1 MNRPALEVADIVRAH
16 GAEFKQQHPTS
27 REQRRALSSI
37 EHCRT
42 ATLGAHR
49 ERCDQCEHEVIAYN
63 SCRNRHCPKCQG
75 SARTAWVDKQQADLL
90 PAPYFH
96 LVFTLPEELAPLA
109 LQNQQVIYDLLF
121 HTAWDTLRT
130 IAADPQHLGAQ
141 VGMLAVLH
149 TWGQTLT
156 HHPHLHCIAPGGGL
170 SPDGSHWIAS
180 GKKFFLPVKVLSRLF
195 RRLFL
200 TALSNAFEQSQLSF
214 HGQLADLSQAPR
226 FGAWLAEL
234 RRKEW
239 VVYAK
244 RPFGGPA
251 QVLNYLGR
259 YTHRVAISNHRLLK
273 LEHGQVT
280 FRWRDYRDGQQK
292 LLTLSAEEFLR
303 RFLLHVLPDGF
314 VRIRH
319 YGLLSPRQR
328 TMRLAHCR
336 RLLASQP
343 EAERLPTASSQRNV
357 CAPFP
362 RCQSCQRG
370 RMRLIEIIE
379 PGRLAQLRIVENAQP
394 P

>member
-1 MNRPALEVADIVRAH
+1 MKRPALEVADIIRAL
-16 GAEFKQQHPTS
+16 GAQFRQKYSTS
-27 REQRRALSSI
+27 RQQRRALGAI

-49 ERCDQCEHEVIAYN
+49 ERCDQCGEEVIAYN

-75 SARTAWVDKQQADLL
+75 SAQTAWVDKQQADLL
-90 PAPYFH
+90 PVPYFH

-109 LQNQQVIYDLLF
+109 LQNQRVIYDLLF

-141 VGMLAVLH
+141 VAMVAVLH

-156 HHPHLHCIAPGGGL
+156 HHPHLHCVVPGGGL
-170 SPDGSHWIAS
+170 SPDGARWIAS

-200 TALSNAFEQSQLSF
+200 TALQNAFEQGQLSF
-214 HGQLADLSQAPR
+214 HGQLAELGQEPR
-226 FGAWLAEL
+226 FGALLAEL
-234 RRKEW
+234 RRKQW

-259 YTHRVAISNHRLLK
+259 YTHRVARSLHRLLK
-273 LEHGQVT
+273 LEDGQVT
-280 FRWRDYRDGQQK
+280 FRWKDYRDGRQK
-292 LLTLSAEEFLR
+292 LLTLGAEEFLR
-303 RFLLHVLPDGF
+303 RFLLHILPDLF
-314 VRIRH
+314 MRIRH
-319 YGLLSPRQR
+319 YGLLSP
-328 TMRLAHCR
+328 
-336 RLLASQP
+336 P
-343 EAERLPTASSQRNV
+343 EATQLPPASSKRNLS
-357 CAPFP
+357 ALRR
-362 RCQSCQRG
+362 RCQPCEQG
-370 RMRLIEIIE
+370 RMRLVEIIE
-379 PGRLAQLRIVENAQP
+379 PGRLAQLQIVENAQP

>member
-1 MNRPALEVADIVRAH
+1 VKRPVLEVADIIRAH
-16 GAEFKQQHPTS
+16 GAEFRQQHSAS
-27 REQRRALSSI
+27 REQRRALAAI

-42 ATLGAHR
+42 AALGAHR
-49 ERCDQCEHEVIAYN
+49 ERCDQCGEEVIAYN

-75 SARTAWVDKQQADLL
+75 SAQTAWVEKQQADLL
-90 PAPYFH
+90 PTPYFH

-109 LQNQQVIYDLLF
+109 LQNQRVVYDLLF
-121 HTAWDTLRT
+121 RTAWETLHT
-130 IAADPQHLGAQ
+130 IAADPRHLGAQ
-141 VGMLAVLH
+141 VGMIAVLH

-156 HHPHLHCIAPGGGL
+156 HHPHLHCVAPGGGL
-170 SPDGSHWIAS
+170 SPSGAHWITS

-200 TALSNAFEQSQLSF
+200 TALSNAFEQAQLSF
-214 HGQLADLSQAPR
+214 HGQLAELGQPSRFSALLAQA
-226 FGAWLAEL
+226 

-239 VVYAK
+239 VVCAK

-259 YTHRVAISNHRLLK
+259 YTHRVAISNHRLVK

-280 FRWRDYRDGQQK
+280 FRWKDYRDGRQK
-292 LLTLSAEEFLR
+292 LLTLGAEEFLR

-319 YGLLSPRQR
+319 YGLLSSRR
-328 TMRLAHCR
+328 RSERLAHCR
-336 RLLASQP
+336 QLLCSQP
-343 EAERLPTASSQRNV
+343 EATQLPPASSQPNV
-357 CAPFP
+357 SALYR
-362 RCQSCQRG
+362 RCQSCGQG
-370 RMRLIEIIE
+370 RMRLVEIIE
-379 PGRLAQLRIVENAQP
+379 PGHLAQIRTVENAQP